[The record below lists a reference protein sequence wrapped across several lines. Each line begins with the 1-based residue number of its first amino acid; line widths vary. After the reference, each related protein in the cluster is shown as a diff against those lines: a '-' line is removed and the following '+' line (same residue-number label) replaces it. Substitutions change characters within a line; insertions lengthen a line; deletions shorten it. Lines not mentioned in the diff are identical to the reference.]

1 MTLYQ
6 VIDGLKNIALTHP
19 NIRTAKDGSV
29 YEIMNANPS
38 VKYGAFVV
46 TQNVHRQ
53 TETFD
58 YYGLTL
64 FYIDRLDDD
73 LESNRLQ
80 IQSFAKQV
88 LGNIINVFCNEYDV
102 DVPTITYQSFTQKFV
117 DETAGQYAQF
127 ELEIPKDILC
137 PEEYE

>member
-1 MTLYQ
+1 MTLYE
-6 VIDGLKNIALTHP
+6 VTKALESIALTHP
-19 NIRTAKDGSV
+19 NIRTAKDGSI
-29 YEIMNANPS
+29 YTIMNANPS
-38 VKYGAFVV
+38 VIYGVFVV
-46 TQNVHRQ
+46 TQNTHRQ
-53 TETFD
+53 TEQFD

-64 FYIDRLDDD
+64 FYIDRLKDDMD
-73 LESNRLQ
+73 SNRLQ

-88 LGNIINVFCNEYDV
+88 LGNIINVFCNEYDL
-102 DVPTITYQSFTQKFV
+102 DVPTITYQPFTQKFA